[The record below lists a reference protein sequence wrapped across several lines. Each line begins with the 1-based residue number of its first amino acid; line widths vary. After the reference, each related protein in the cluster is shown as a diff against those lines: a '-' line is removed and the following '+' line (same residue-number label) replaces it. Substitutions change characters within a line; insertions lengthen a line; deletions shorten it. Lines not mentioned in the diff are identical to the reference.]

1 MPLATR
7 GQKRQHG
14 DNHGIETFTQSNKR
28 RKLTIPKPLHP
39 LLKKNGID
47 TSYGWGIVSFY
58 DKEENL
64 QSSDKLIKYEVDT
77 TLKIARYKGKEFPFE
92 YIEYEDDY
100 IISFDG
106 IKINIKNKKD
116 VDNLLD
122 FASPD
127 IEDKKEEPKS
137 ELETEAEND
146 DDETETEAENDD
158 DETET
163 EAENDETETEAEND
177 DDDDDDESSLIQNQN
192 PIQIQHPNFHHQHQ
206 FQQQMFQ
213 QQMFQQQMFQ
223 QQFSIQTMIRT
234 EITTNLIPWMKEY
247 IDSELQKLKQ

>member
-7 GQKRQHG
+7 SQKRQNG
-14 DNHGIETFTQSNKR
+14 DTHYATEPSTQTSKR
-28 RKLTIPKPLHP
+28 RRLTIPKPLHH

-77 TLKIARYKGKEFPFE
+77 ILKIARYKGKEFSFN
-92 YIEYEDDY
+92 YIEYEDY

-106 IKINIKNKKD
+106 IKINIKQKKD
-116 VDNLLD
+116 VENLLD

-127 IEDKKEEPKS
+127 IEDNKEKPTPK
-137 ELETEAEND
+137 TD
-146 DDETETEAENDD
+146 DDETETEAE
-158 DETET
+158 T
-163 EAENDETETEAEND
+163 
-177 DDDDDDESSLIQNQN
+177 DDDDDDENETSFLQQEN
-192 PIQIQHPNFHHQHQ
+192 PIQIQHTNFQQ
-206 FQQQMFQ
+206 QNQYQKQNQYQQQIFQQQMFQ
-213 QQMFQQQMFQ
+213 QQMVQQQMFQ

>member
-1 MPLATR
+1 MPPATR

-28 RKLTIPKPLHP
+28 RKLTNPEPLHS

-58 DKEENL
+58 DEKGKL
-64 QSSDKLIKYEVDT
+64 IYSDKLIKYEVDT
-77 TLKIARYKGKEFPFE
+77 TLKIARYKGKEFPFN
-92 YIEYEDDY
+92 YIEYEDY
-100 IISFDG
+100 IISFDEF
-106 IKINIKNKKD
+106 KINIKPKKD
-116 VDNLLD
+116 VENLLD

-127 IEDKKEEPKS
+127 IEDNKEKSTPKS
-137 ELETEAEND
+137 D

-163 EAENDETETEAEND
+163 EAEN

-206 FQQQMFQ
+206 NPIQYQQENYYQQQNQ
-213 QQMFQQQMFQ
+213 YQQQMFQ